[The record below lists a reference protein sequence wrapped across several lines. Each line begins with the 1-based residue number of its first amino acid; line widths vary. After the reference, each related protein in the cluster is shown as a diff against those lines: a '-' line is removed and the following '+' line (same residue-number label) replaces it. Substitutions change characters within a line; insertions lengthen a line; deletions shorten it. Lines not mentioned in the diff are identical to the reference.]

1 MDLHIHSYGAYMHVR
16 DSMFEVIVKG
26 EAGDRKRHQFAPKR
40 IRSIL
45 LDEGTALSTECIS
58 LAMQH
63 HITIHIL
70 QGSGDPIARIWHSRP
85 GSTTAIRKRQLET
98 SMQPEAV
105 QHVKHWV
112 CAKLANQIAFLND
125 LKSRRSGKTADQ
137 LQSAVERIVKL
148 SASIAALQGNQ
159 VDDIADSLRGYEGNA
174 GKTYFGALSALLPE
188 RYAFEGRSGRP
199 AKDAFNAM
207 LNYAYGI
214 LYSRVERI
222 VNLAGL
228 DPFCGFLHRDD
239 YNTRSFVFDFIE
251 PWRPHA
257 DRAVFQLFSTKKVNE
272 THTELVSG
280 GVQLVKEGKQLCA
293 TVFHKA
299 FDEDRVRISHR
310 NTTRGMAMQRDAHAF
325 ANLLIGL
332 PEESE
337 HELVEIK

>member
-26 EAGDRKRHQFAPKR
+26 EAGDHKRHQFAPKR

-63 HITIHIL
+63 HITIHTL
-70 QGSGDPIARIWHSRP
+70 QSSGDPIARIWHSRP
-85 GSTTAIRKRQLET
+85 GSTTAIRKRQLEA
-98 SMQPEAV
+98 SMQPEAINHIK
-105 QHVKHWV
+105 QWV
-112 CAKLANQIAFLND
+112 CAKLANQCSFLKD

-137 LQSAVERIVKL
+137 LQSAVERIVNF
-148 SASIAALQGNQ
+148 SASINALQGDH
-159 VDDIADSLRGYEGNA
+159 VDDIADSLRGFEGNA
-174 GKTYFGALSALLPE
+174 GKTYFAALSSLLPE
-188 RYAFEGRSGRP
+188 RYAFNGRSSRP
-199 AKDAFNAM
+199 AGDVFNAM

-214 LYSRVERI
+214 LYSRVERV

-251 PWRPHA
+251 PFRPFA
-257 DRAVFQLFSTKKVNE
+257 DRAVFQLFSTKKVNDA
-272 THTELVSG
+272 HSELIPG

-293 TVFHKA
+293 AAFHKA
-299 FDEDRVRISHR
+299 FDEDRVRINNR
-310 NTTRGMAMQRDAHAF
+310 NTTRGLAMQRDAHAF
-325 ANLLIGL
+325 ANTLIDL
-332 PEESE
+332 PADVE
-337 HELVEIK
+337 HELVVIE